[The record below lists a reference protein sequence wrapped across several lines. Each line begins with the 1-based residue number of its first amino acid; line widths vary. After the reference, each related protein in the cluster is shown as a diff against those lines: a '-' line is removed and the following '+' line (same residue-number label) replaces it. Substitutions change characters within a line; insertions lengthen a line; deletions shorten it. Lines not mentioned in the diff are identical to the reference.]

1 MKRVEIQECKMELIY
16 LMNEAKHAYQ
26 GIELLYMIDKE
37 AEIRTDVTFT
47 MKENDIVAFNSGE
60 EHAIR
65 CTRKAIAFRLLI
77 PYRLLGK
84 LSTDEILY
92 FQCNSALFTAS
103 PYGELVH
110 LLEQLVLHYL
120 NLNPSDLSEASSVLF
135 QIIRELFKTYKVD
148 PGKIGQLSRKLQPG
162 KIDRIQNYIQLHYAE
177 TLNLPDLA
185 EHFHMSEAYFSHYFK
200 EKTGE
205 NYLTYLNALRI
216 QNAALDLCQTEDSV
230 TEIALNNGFS
240 TPSVFNRHFKKAYG
254 KTPLEYRNEMI
265 ESRKSLELTAE
276 KIEAIQQQISEKIE
290 LESSRKAKP
299 ELIRVSTS
307 HTESIWENINS
318 IMNLGETPAVCDAEI
333 QKHILLLKG
342 ELGISYVRIW
352 NLFSDKFA
360 ITADLEGNNFNFFY
374 LDSVLDFFVQN
385 DIALF
390 LDLGQRKRVIK
401 ATSKSE
407 VYLEEETHQ
416 PQNIR
421 QWENLLRH
429 FIKHLLRRYGTAVL
443 EKWIF
448 EFPWNL
454 EPYYKDDYDYV
465 RAYSKGRSIVKE
477 LVKNATV
484 AGLSPNITVDE
495 LQLSEAIRK
504 MKREGIFP
512 DVVTVRVF
520 LDLEHAL
527 MKDVSYQRE
536 KDFLYARQFVERII
550 QMVRGENLSCKIC
563 ISEWSNSVAN
573 RAMIQDSC
581 ARGTTVI
588 NFVAGMSKLVD
599 MMGFWHATDAVDVFY
614 DTKKL
619 IFGGGG
625 ILTKDGIKKPS
636 YYAFR
641 FLYQL
646 GGEVLKSGRNYIIT
660 RDASGRIV
668 CLFFNKR
675 EYSYSYYL
683 KEETEHSDLSQLF
696 QSEENVILELE
707 LTDME
712 RNGEYL
718 IKEEVVNSK
727 SGSIQDEWK
736 ILGNQ
741 EELRKSEIQYLKNI
755 CIPRIYM
762 KQFICTEGRLRFH
775 VELEPHEMRLIHIFP
790 Y

>member
-1 MKRVEIQECKMELIY
+1 
-16 LMNEAKHAYQ
+16 
-26 GIELLYMIDKE
+26 
-37 AEIRTDVTFT
+37 
-47 MKENDIVAFNSGE
+47 
-60 EHAIR
+60 
-65 CTRKAIAFRLLI
+65 
-77 PYRLLGK
+77 
-84 LSTDEILY
+84 
-92 FQCNSALFTAS
+92 
-103 PYGELVH
+103 
-110 LLEQLVLHYL
+110 
-120 NLNPSDLSEASSVLF
+120 
-135 QIIRELFKTYKVD
+135 
-148 PGKIGQLSRKLQPG
+148 
-162 KIDRIQNYIQLHYAE
+162 
-177 TLNLPDLA
+177 
-185 EHFHMSEAYFSHYFK
+185 
-200 EKTGE
+200 
-205 NYLTYLNALRI
+205 
-216 QNAALDLCQTEDSV
+216 
-230 TEIALNNGFS
+230 
-240 TPSVFNRHFKKAYG
+240 
-254 KTPLEYRNEMI
+254 
-265 ESRKSLELTAE
+265 
-276 KIEAIQQQISEKIE
+276 
-290 LESSRKAKP
+290 
-299 ELIRVSTS
+299 
-307 HTESIWENINS
+307 
-318 IMNLGETPAVCDAEI
+318 
-333 QKHILLLKG
+333 
-342 ELGISYVRIW
+342 
-352 NLFSDKFA
+352 
-360 ITADLEGNNFNFFY
+360 
-374 LDSVLDFFVQN
+374 
-385 DIALF
+385 
-390 LDLGQRKRVIK
+390 
-401 ATSKSE
+401 
-407 VYLEEETHQ
+407 
-416 PQNIR
+416 
-421 QWENLLRH
+421 
-429 FIKHLLRRYGTAVL
+429 
-443 EKWIF
+443 
-448 EFPWNL
+448 
-454 EPYYKDDYDYV
+454 
-465 RAYSKGRSIVKE
+465 
-477 LVKNATV
+477 
-484 AGLSPNITVDE
+484 
-495 LQLSEAIRK
+495 